1 MASKTHP
8 ASTGAGT
15 GAGAET
21 GAGSSWIV
29 VVSAGVAAGLQVWK
43 LPPAIPFLRQDLSLT
58 LVQAGTL
65 LGIIQLA
72 GMLGGLAISLMA
84 ELIGER
90 RCLSGGLVLLFL
102 GSAGGGFAW
111 SAGSLLASRAVEGAG
126 FILVVVTGPGL
137 IRRGTPPGRLTTA
150 MGFWGA
156 YQGISTF
163 AGLITGALVLQV
175 VPWRVWWWAM
185 AVLALAPLPWVL
197 ARVPRDD
204 VAYVPGD
211 DVAYVPGDDPAYV
224 PRDVPGRGPHAIPG
238 RVPHDIP
245 VGVPRDAP
253 VGVPGDVTAAR
264 VPRDV
269 PVGVPGDVTAARVP
283 RDVPV
288 GVPGDVTA
296 ARVPRDNAGGAR
308 GAAAALAR
316 IGRTVR
322 APAPWAAGLVFACY
336 TLPWMAVVGFLPTI
350 YRDGG
355 MAGSWPGVL
364 SAVVGAANAI
374 GSITTAA
381 LMKRGLPARALLV
394 PAFVLTAATS
404 LPAFAVDWH
413 TLPAGTAWQFLCV
426 VVFSLTGGAIP
437 ATLLRMIGELT
448 PTGGSAPATMG
459 LIQQLFNT
467 GSFVGPALAAWL
479 ATRTG
484 GWHSTWWI
492 TCACAAVGL
501 ALSLRLRSRVTA
513 PVAATATVAAPAPVG
528 DTTTAL
534 TADGTTDSGAPHA

>member
-1 MASKTHP
+1 MALKKHP
-8 ASTGAGT
+8 TGT
-15 GAGAET
+15 GSGS
-21 GAGSSWIV
+21 GGGRGRGRGRGSSSWIV
-29 VVSAGVAAGLQVWK
+29 IVTAGVAAGLQVWK
-43 LPPAIPFLRQDLSLT
+43 LPPALPFLRHDLSLT

-72 GMLGGLAISLMA
+72 GMLGGLAISLLA

-111 SAGSLLASRAVEGAG
+111 SAASLLASRAVEGAG
-126 FILVVVTGPGL
+126 FILVAVTGPGL
-137 IRRGTPPGRLTTA
+137 IRRGTPPGRFTTA

-163 AGLITGALVLQV
+163 TGLITGALVLQV
-175 VPWRVWWWAM
+175 VPWRVWWWAL

-197 ARVPRDD
+197 TRVPRDEPTY
-204 VAYVPGD
+204 VPRGVSAYVPRG
-211 DVAYVPGDDPAYV
+211 VPGRV
-224 PRDVPGRGPHAIPG
+224 PRDVPAYVPCGVPG
-238 RVPHDIP
+238 RVPRDVA
-245 VGVPRDAP
+245 VGVPRDAQ
-253 VGVPGDVTAAR
+253 GCVPRDALAD

-269 PVGVPGDVTAARVP
+269 PDRVPRSVGAGVPRNVRTAVPGD
-283 RDVPV
+283 D
-288 GVPGDVTA
+288 
-296 ARVPRDNAGGAR
+296 AGGAR
-308 GAAAALAR
+308 SVAAALAR

-322 APAPWAAGLVFACY
+322 APAPWTAGLVFACY

-394 PAFVLTAATS
+394 PAFTLMATTS
-404 LPAFAVDWH
+404 LLTFAVDWH
-413 TLPAGTAWQFLCV
+413 ALPAGTAWQFLCV
-426 VVFSLTGGAIP
+426 VAFSLTGGAIP

-448 PTGGSAPATMG
+448 PAGGSAPVTMG
-459 LIQQLFNT
+459 LIQQLFNA
-467 GSFVGPALAAWL
+467 GSFIGPALAAWL

-484 GWHSTWWI
+484 GWHSTWWM
-492 TCACAAVGL
+492 TCACAAVGII
-501 ALSLRLRSRVTA
+501 LSRCLRPRIT
-513 PVAATATVAAPAPVG
+513 APAPAPMG

-534 TADGTTDSGAPHA
+534 TAEGTSDGGVPHA

>member
-1 MASKTHP
+1 MALKTHP
-8 ASTGAGT
+8 TGT
-15 GAGAET
+15 GDGT
-21 GAGSSWIV
+21 GTGTGSAWIV
-29 VVSAGVAAGLQVWK
+29 VVFAGVAAGLQVWK

-72 GMLGGLAISLMA
+72 GMLGGLAISLLA

-111 SAGSLLASRAVEGAG
+111 SAGALLASRAVEGAG

-137 IRRGTPPGRLTTA
+137 IRRTTAPGRLTTA

-197 ARVPRDD
+197 ARLPRDD
-204 VAYVPGD
+204 L
-211 DVAYVPGDDPAYV
+211 AYV
-224 PRDVPGRGPHAIPG
+224 PRGG
-238 RVPHDIP
+238 
-245 VGVPRDAP
+245 
-253 VGVPGDVTAAR
+253 
-264 VPRDV
+264 
-269 PVGVPGDVTAARVP
+269 
-283 RDVPV
+283 
-288 GVPGDVTA
+288 
-296 ARVPRDNAGGAR
+296 AGGVR
-308 GAAAALAR
+308 GAASALAR

-394 PAFVLTAATS
+394 PAFVLMATTS

-413 TLPAGTAWQFLCV
+413 TLPAGTTWQFLCV
-426 VVFSLTGGAIP
+426 VAFSLTGGAIP

-448 PTGGSAPATMG
+448 PEGGSAPATMG

-467 GSFVGPALAAWL
+467 GSFIGPALAAWL

-484 GWHSTWWI
+484 GWHSTWWM
-492 TCACAAVGL
+492 TCACTAVGI
-501 ALSLRLRSRVTA
+501 ALSLRLRSR
-513 PVAATATVAAPAPVG
+513 ATAAQPSRPTR
-528 DTTTAL
+528 DL
-534 TADGTTDSGAPHA
+534 

>member
-1 MASKTHP
+1 MALKTHP
-8 ASTGAGT
+8 TGTGAGT
-15 GAGAET
+15 
-21 GAGSSWIV
+21 GSSWIV

-72 GMLGGLAISLMA
+72 GMLGGLAISLLA

-137 IRRGTPPGRLTTA
+137 IRRSTPPGRLTTA

-185 AVLALAPLPWVL
+185 AVLAVAPLPWVL
-197 ARVPRDD
+197 ARVPRDALD
-204 VAYVPGD
+204 CVPRDDLAYVPRG
-211 DVAYVPGDDPAYV
+211 VPGRV
-224 PRDVPGRGPHAIPG
+224 PRDVPA
-238 RVPHDIP
+238 
-245 VGVPRDAP
+245 
-253 VGVPGDVTAAR
+253 TR

-269 PVGVPGDVTAARVP
+269 PVDVPHDVPATRVPHNVPTCVPHDVPAARVP
-283 RDVPV
+283 RE
-288 GVPGDVTA
+288 
-296 ARVPRDNAGGAR
+296 NAGGAR
-308 GAAAALAR
+308 GAASAFAR

-355 MAGSWPGVL
+355 MTGSWPGVL

-394 PAFVLTAATS
+394 PAFTLMATTS
-404 LPAFAVDWH
+404 LLAFAVDWQA
-413 TLPAGTAWQFLCV
+413 LPSGTTWQFLCV
-426 VVFSLTGGAIP
+426 VAFSLTGGAIP

-448 PTGGSAPATMG
+448 PTGGSAPASMG
-459 LIQQLFNT
+459 LVQQLFNT
-467 GSFVGPALAAWL
+467 GSFIGPALAAWL

-492 TCACAAVGL
+492 TCACAAVGIV
-501 ALSLRLRSRVTA
+501 LSLRLCLRLRPRATA
-513 PVAATATVAAPAPVG
+513 PVVANAPVEATAPVRDSAPVEATTPVG
-528 DTTTAL
+528 DPTTAL
-534 TADGTTDSGAPHA
+534 TRSAQPSKPPRDR

>member
-1 MASKTHP
+1 MALKTHP
-8 ASTGAGT
+8 TGASTGT
-15 GAGAET
+15 GARTRTRTRSGS
-21 GAGSSWIV
+21 GSGSGSSWIV
-29 VVSAGVAAGLQVWK
+29 IVSAGVAAGLQVWK
-43 LPPAIPFLRQDLSLT
+43 LPPALPYLRHDLSLT

-72 GMLGGLAISLMA
+72 GMLGGLAISLLA

-111 SAGSLLASRAVEGAG
+111 SGGSLLASRAVEGAG
-126 FILVVVTGPGL
+126 FILAVVTGPGL
-137 IRRGTPPGRLTTA
+137 IRRGTPPDRFTTA

-204 VAYVPGD
+204 VARVRHED
-211 DVAYVPGDDPAYV
+211 AALV
-224 PRDVPGRGPHAIPG
+224 PRDVPAL
-238 RVPHDIP
+238 
-245 VGVPRDAP
+245 VPRD
-253 VGVPGDVTAAR
+253 D
-264 VPRDV
+264 
-269 PVGVPGDVTAARVP
+269 
-283 RDVPV
+283 
-288 GVPGDVTA
+288 
-296 ARVPRDNAGGAR
+296 AGGAR
-308 GAAAALAR
+308 GAAAALTR

-322 APAPWAAGLVFACY
+322 APAPWTAGLVFACY

-355 MAGSWPGVL
+355 MTGSWPGVL

-394 PAFVLTAATS
+394 PAFTLMATTS
-404 LPAFAVDWH
+404 LLAFAVDWQA
-413 TLPAGTAWQFLCV
+413 LPAGTTWQFLCV
-426 VVFSLTGGAIP
+426 VAFSLTGGAIP

-448 PTGGSAPATMG
+448 PTGGSAPASMG
-459 LIQQLFNT
+459 LVQQLFNT
-467 GSFVGPALAAWL
+467 GSFIGPALAAWL

-492 TCACAAVGL
+492 TCACAAVGIV
-501 ALSLRLRSRVTA
+501 LSLRLCLHLRPRATA
-513 PVAATATVAAPAPVG
+513 PVVATAPVRDSAPVG
-528 DTTTAL
+528 DPTTAL
-534 TADGTTDSGAPHA
+534 TRSAQPSKPPRDR

>member
-1 MASKTHP
+1 MASKTQP
-8 ASTGAGT
+8 TGTGAGT
-15 GAGAET
+15 GVGAGT

-43 LPPAIPFLRQDLSLT
+43 LPPAVPFLRQDLSLT

-72 GMLGGLAISLMA
+72 GMLGGLAISLLA

-137 IRRGTPPGRLTTA
+137 IRRSTPPGRLTTA

-163 AGLITGALVLQV
+163 AGLITGAFVLQV

-185 AVLALAPLPWVL
+185 AVLVLVPLPWVL
-197 ARVPRDD
+197 ARVPRDEL
-204 VAYVPGD
+204 AYVSRDGL
-211 DVAYVPGDDPAYV
+211 AYV
-224 PRDVPGRGPHAIPG
+224 PRDVPGRVSFDDLAYVARDVPG

-245 VGVPRDAP
+245 VGVPRDVP
-253 VGVPGDVTAAR
+253 VGDPGDVPTAR
-264 VPRDV
+264 VPRE
-269 PVGVPGDVTAARVP
+269 
-283 RDVPV
+283 
-288 GVPGDVTA
+288 
-296 ARVPRDNAGGAR
+296 NAGGGR
-308 GAAAALAR
+308 GAASALAR

-355 MAGSWPGVL
+355 MAGVWPGVL
-364 SAVVGAANAI
+364 SAVVGAANAV

-394 PAFVLTAATS
+394 PAFVLMATTS
-404 LPAFAVDWH
+404 LPAFAVDWQ
-413 TLPAGTAWQFLCV
+413 TLPAGTTWQFLCV
-426 VVFSLTGGAIP
+426 VAFSLTGGAIP

-484 GWHSTWWI
+484 GWHSTWWM
-492 TCACAAVGL
+492 TCACAAVGV
-501 ALSLRLRSRVTA
+501 ALSLRLRSRATA
-513 PVAATATVAAPAPVG
+513 PVAAPAPAPVG
-528 DTTTAL
+528 DRTTAL
-534 TADGTTDSGAPHA
+534 TADGTTDSDAPQA

>member
-1 MASKTHP
+1 MALKKHP
-8 ASTGAGT
+8 TGT
-15 GAGAET
+15 GSGGSST
-21 GAGSSWIV
+21 SSTSSSSSWIV
-29 VVSAGVAAGLQVWK
+29 IVTAGVAAGLQVWK
-43 LPPAIPFLRQDLSLT
+43 LPPALPFLRHDLSLT

-72 GMLGGLAISLMA
+72 GMLGGLAISLLA

-111 SAGSLLASRAVEGAG
+111 SAASLLASRAVEGAG
-126 FILVVVTGPGL
+126 FILVAVTGPGL
-137 IRRGTPPGRLTTA
+137 IRRGTPPGRFTTA

-175 VPWRVWWWAM
+175 VPWRVWWWAL

-197 ARVPRDD
+197 TRVPRDEPT
-204 VAYVPGD
+204 YVPRG
-211 DVAYVPGDDPAYV
+211 VSTYVPRGVPGRV
-224 PRDVPGRGPHAIPG
+224 PRDVS
-238 RVPHDIP
+238 
-245 VGVPRDAP
+245 VGVPRDAQGRVP
-253 VGVPGDVTAAR
+253 PDALADVPRDVRAGVPGD
-264 VPRDV
+264 D
-269 PVGVPGDVTAARVP
+269 
-283 RDVPV
+283 
-288 GVPGDVTA
+288 
-296 ARVPRDNAGGAR
+296 AGGAR
-308 GAAAALAR
+308 SVAAALAR

-322 APAPWAAGLVFACY
+322 APAPWTAGLVFACY

-364 SAVVGAANAI
+364 SAVVGAANAV

-394 PAFVLTAATS
+394 PAFTLMATTS
-404 LPAFAVDWH
+404 LLAFAVDWH
-413 TLPAGTAWQFLCV
+413 ALPAGTAWQFLCV
-426 VVFSLTGGAIP
+426 VAFSLTGGAIP

-448 PTGGSAPATMG
+448 PAGGSAPATMG
-459 LIQQLFNT
+459 LIQQLFNA
-467 GSFVGPALAAWL
+467 GSFIGPALAAWL

-484 GWHSTWWI
+484 GWHSTWWM
-492 TCACAAVGL
+492 TCACAAVGII
-501 ALSLRLRSRVTA
+501 LSRCLRLRVTA
-513 PVAATATVAAPAPVG
+513 PVAPPATEAARAPLE

-534 TADGTTDSGAPHA
+534 IAEGTTDGGAPHA

>member
-1 MASKTHP
+1 MASKTQP
-8 ASTGAGT
+8 TGTGAGT
-15 GAGAET
+15 GVGAGT

-43 LPPAIPFLRQDLSLT
+43 LPPAIPYLRQDLSLT

-72 GMLGGLAISLMA
+72 GMLGGLAISLLA

-90 RCLSGGLVLLFL
+90 RCLSGGLVLLSL

-137 IRRGTPPGRLTTA
+137 IRRSTPPGRLTTA

-163 AGLITGALVLQV
+163 AGLITGAFVLQV

-185 AVLALAPLPWVL
+185 ALLVLVPLPWVL
-197 ARVPRDD
+197 ARVPRDEL
-204 VAYVPGD
+204 AYVPH
-211 DVAYVPGDDPAYV
+211 
-224 PRDVPGRGPHAIPG
+224 DVPGRVPRDDLAYVAHDVPG

-245 VGVPRDAP
+245 VGVPRD
-253 VGVPGDVTAAR
+253 VPAAR
-264 VPRDV
+264 VPRE
-269 PVGVPGDVTAARVP
+269 
-283 RDVPV
+283 
-288 GVPGDVTA
+288 
-296 ARVPRDNAGGAR
+296 NAGGGR
-308 GAAAALAR
+308 GAASALAR

-355 MAGSWPGVL
+355 MAGVWPGVL
-364 SAVVGAANAI
+364 SAVVGAANAV

-394 PAFVLTAATS
+394 PAFALMATTS
-404 LPAFAVDWH
+404 LPAFAVDWQ
-413 TLPAGTAWQFLCV
+413 TVPAGTTWQFLCV
-426 VVFSLTGGAIP
+426 VAFSLTGGAIP

-484 GWHSTWWI
+484 GWHSIWWM
-492 TCACAAVGL
+492 TCACAAVGI
-501 ALSLRLRSRVTA
+501 ALSRCLRTRVTA
-513 PVAATATVAAPAPVG
+513 SVAATATVAARAPVG
-528 DTTTAL
+528 DGTTAL
-534 TADGTTDSGAPHA
+534 AAGGTTDSGAPQA

>member
-1 MASKTHP
+1 M
-8 ASTGAGT
+8 
-15 GAGAET
+15 
-21 GAGSSWIV
+21 
-29 VVSAGVAAGLQVWK
+29 SAGVAAGLQVWK

-72 GMLGGLAISLMA
+72 GMLGGLAISLLA

-137 IRRGTPPGRLTTA
+137 IRRSTPPGRLTTA

-175 VPWRVWWWAM
+175 VPWRAWWWAM

-197 ARVPRDD
+197 ARVPRDAL
-204 VAYVPGD
+204 AYVPRD
-211 DVAYVPGDDPAYV
+211 DLAYVPRDDLPYV
-224 PRDVPGRGPHAIPG
+224 PRDVPGRGPHDIPG
-238 RVPHDIP
+238 RVPRDIP
-245 VGVPRDAP
+245 A
-253 VGVPGDVTAAR
+253 GVPGV
-264 VPRDV
+264 VPATHVHRDV
-269 PVGVPGDVTAARVP
+269 PVGVPGDVTAARVH
-283 RDVPV
+283 
-288 GVPGDVTA
+288 
-296 ARVPRDNAGGAR
+296 RDNAGGAR

-394 PAFVLTAATS
+394 PAFALMATTS

-413 TLPAGTAWQFLCV
+413 TLPAGTTWQFLCV
-426 VVFSLTGGAIP
+426 VAFSLTGGAIP

-448 PTGGSAPATMG
+448 PAGGSAPATMG

-484 GWHSTWWI
+484 GWHSTWWM
-492 TCACAAVGL
+492 TCACAAVGI
-501 ALSLRLRSRVTA
+501 ALSLRLRSRATA
-513 PVAATATVAAPAPVG
+513 PVVATATVAAPAPVG
-528 DTTTAL
+528 DGTTTL
-534 TADGTTDSGAPHA
+534 TADGTTDSGAPQA